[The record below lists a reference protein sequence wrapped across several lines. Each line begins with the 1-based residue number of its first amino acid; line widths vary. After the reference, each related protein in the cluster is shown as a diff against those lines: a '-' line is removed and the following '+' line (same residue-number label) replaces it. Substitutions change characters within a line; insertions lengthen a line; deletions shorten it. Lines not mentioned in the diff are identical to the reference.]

1 MFKAKLNLN
10 TRYYICARIIKF
22 ECLPY
27 FRNILIFLSFTL
39 ILGCNN
45 DDVIEIRDNHKSTEN
60 CISLVSE
67 FLSTFDIIKDVVTSE
82 NIFNPDRLTVLPIGA
97 ELVYLDTTFF
107 DGDGMDVL
115 IRFGDL
121 GTSPHGLLCK
131 DNKYRS
137 GAILLSLDQ
146 DYLLYNSTLKISL
159 SPDEPFYSGDGDHMT
174 KLIGGIKFQRIG
186 NNRINIKCN
195 DFKFINSEVDILMGA
210 DLDII
215 EVKSSSLNESDH
227 ICVGGNVGLKS
238 GLESA
243 TFTITSPLQKK
254 SDYDCL
260 RFISNGQIQVNKSS
274 TISDIIVDFDPHQ
287 DLGCDRLITI
297 TTNGKRVF
305 THY

>member
-1 MFKAKLNLN
+1 MSFFK
-10 TRYYICARIIKF
+10 
-22 ECLPY
+22 
-27 FRNILIFLSFTL
+27 NILICLSFTL
-39 ILGCNN
+39 IFGCDN
-45 DDVIEIRDNHKSTEN
+45 DDIIEIRDNHRSTET

-82 NIFNPDRLTVLPIGA
+82 NIFNSDKLTVLPIGA

-121 GTSPHGLLCK
+121 GTSPHGILCR
-131 DNKYRS
+131 DNIYRS

-146 DYLLYNSTLKISL
+146 DYLLDNSTLKITL
-159 SPDEPFYSGDGDHMT
+159 SANEPFYSGDGEHMT
-174 KLIGGIKFQRIG
+174 KLLGGIKFQRIG
-186 NNRINIKCN
+186 TDRIKVKCN
-195 DFKFINSEVDILMGA
+195 EFKLINSEADVSMSA

-215 EVKSSSLNESDH
+215 EVKSNSSDETEDH
-227 ICVGGNVGLKS
+227 ICVGGDIELKS

-243 TFTITSPLQKK
+243 TFSITSPLQKQ

-260 RFISNGQIQVNKSS
+260 RFISTGQIQVEKST
-274 TISDIIVDFDPHQ
+274 TISDITVDFDPHQ
-287 DLGCDRLITI
+287 DLGCDKLITI
-297 TTNGKRVF
+297 TTNGKRIF

>member
-10 TRYYICARIIKF
+10 TRYYICMRIIKF

-27 FRNILIFLSFTL
+27 YRNILIFLSFTL

-67 FLSTFDIIKDVVTSE
+67 FLSTFDIIKDVFTSE

-146 DYLLYNSTLKISL
+146 DYLLDNSTLKILL

-174 KLIGGIKFQRIG
+174 KLIGGIKFQSIG

-195 DFKFINSEVDILMGA
+195 DFKFINSA
-210 DLDII
+210 
-215 EVKSSSLNESDH
+215 SLPIKNSLSLIQDH
-227 ICVGGNVGLKS
+227 IYEGALAFLKAEYRLLAYFVVGASIILAGIAFFVPTTDYLIIPAFIIGAVFSALAGNMGMKN
-238 GLESA
+238 A
-243 TFTITSPLQKK
+243 IPA
-254 SDYDCL
+254 
-260 RFISNGQIQVNKSS
+260 R
-274 TISDIIVDFDPHQ
+274 IILAP
-287 DLGCDRLITI
+287 
-297 TTNGKRVF
+297 TTK
-305 THY
+305 

>member
-1 MFKAKLNLN
+1 MSESIN
-10 TRYYICARIIKF
+10 F
-22 ECLPY
+22 ECLS
-27 FRNILIFLSFTL
+27 FFKNILVYLSLAL
-39 ILGCNN
+39 IIGCNN
-45 DDVIEIRDNHKSTEN
+45 DDVVEIRDNHKSTET

-82 NIFNPDRLTVLPIGA
+82 NIFNPDKLTVLPIGA

-121 GTSPHGLLCK
+121 GTLPYGLLCK

-146 DYLLYNSTLKISL
+146 DYLLDNSTLKISL
-159 SPDEPFYSGDGDHMT
+159 STDEPFYSGDGEHMT
-174 KLIGGIKFQRIG
+174 KLTGGIKFQRIATD
-186 NNRINIKCN
+186 RIKVKCSE
-195 DFKFINSEVDILMGA
+195 FKLVNSEADISMSA

-215 EVKSSSLNESDH
+215 EVKSSTSDELEDH
-227 ICVGGNVGLKS
+227 ICVGGDIELKS

-243 TFTITSPLQKK
+243 TFTITSPLQKQA
-254 SDYDCL
+254 DYDCL
-260 RFISNGQIQVNKSS
+260 RFISNGQIQVDKSS

>member
-1 MFKAKLNLN
+1 LSFFK
-10 TRYYICARIIKF
+10 
-22 ECLPY
+22 
-27 FRNILIFLSFTL
+27 NILVCLSLTL

-45 DDVIEIRDNHKSTEN
+45 DDVIEIRDNHKSTET

-82 NIFNPDRLTVLPIGA
+82 NIFNPDKLTVLPIGV

-146 DYLLYNSTLKISL
+146 DYLLDNSTLKILL
-159 SPDEPFYSGDGDHMT
+159 STDEPFYSGDGEHMT
-174 KLIGGIKFQRIG
+174 KLTGGIKFQRIDTD
-186 NNRINIKCN
+186 RIKVKCN
-195 DFKFINSEVDILMGA
+195 EFKLVNTEADISMSA

-215 EVKSSSLNESDH
+215 EVKSSTLDELEDH
-227 ICVGGNVGLKS
+227 ICVRGDIELKS

-243 TFTITSPLQKK
+243 TFTITSPLQKQA
-254 SDYDCL
+254 DYDCL
-260 RFISNGQIQVNKSS
+260 RFISTGQIQVDKSS
-274 TISDIIVDFDPHQ
+274 TISDIMVDFDPHQ

>member
-1 MFKAKLNLN
+1 MSFFKKILV
-10 TRYYICARIIKF
+10 
-22 ECLPY
+22 CLS
-27 FRNILIFLSFTL
+27 LTL

-45 DDVIEIRDNHKSTEN
+45 DYVIEIRDNHKSTET

-82 NIFNPDRLTVLPIGA
+82 NIFNPDKLTVLPIGV

-146 DYLLYNSTLKISL
+146 DYLLDNSTLKILL
-159 SPDEPFYSGDGDHMT
+159 STDEPFYSGDGEHMT
-174 KLIGGIKFQRIG
+174 KLTGGIKFQRIDTD
-186 NNRINIKCN
+186 RIKVKCN
-195 DFKFINSEVDILMGA
+195 EFKLVNTEADISMSA

-215 EVKSSSLNESDH
+215 EVKSSTLDELEDH
-227 ICVGGNVGLKS
+227 ICVRGDIELKS

-243 TFTITSPLQKK
+243 TFTITSPLQKQA
-254 SDYDCL
+254 DYDCL
-260 RFISNGQIQVNKSS
+260 RFISTGQIQVDKSS
-274 TISDIIVDFDPHQ
+274 TISDIMVDFDPHQ

>member
-1 MFKAKLNLN
+1 LSFFK
-10 TRYYICARIIKF
+10 
-22 ECLPY
+22 
-27 FRNILIFLSFTL
+27 NILVCLSLTL

-45 DDVIEIRDNHKSTEN
+45 DDVIEIRDNHKSTET

-82 NIFNPDRLTVLPIGA
+82 NIFNPDKLTVLPIGV

-146 DYLLYNSTLKISL
+146 DYLLDNSTLKILL
-159 SPDEPFYSGDGDHMT
+159 STDEPFYSGDGEHMT
-174 KLIGGIKFQRIG
+174 KLTVGIKFQRIDTD
-186 NNRINIKCN
+186 RIKVKCN
-195 DFKFINSEVDILMGA
+195 EFKLVNTEADISMSA

-215 EVKSSSLNESDH
+215 EVKSSTLDELEDH
-227 ICVGGNVGLKS
+227 ICVRGDIELKS

-243 TFTITSPLQKK
+243 TFTITSPLQKQA
-254 SDYDCL
+254 DYDCL
-260 RFISNGQIQVNKSS
+260 RFISTGQIQVDKSS
-274 TISDIIVDFDPHQ
+274 TISDIMVDFDPHQ

>member
-1 MFKAKLNLN
+1 MSFFKKILV
-10 TRYYICARIIKF
+10 
-22 ECLPY
+22 CLS
-27 FRNILIFLSFTL
+27 LTL

-45 DDVIEIRDNHKSTEN
+45 DDVIEIRDNHKSTET

-82 NIFNPDRLTVLPIGA
+82 NIFNPDKLTVLPIGV

-146 DYLLYNSTLKISL
+146 DYLLDNSTLKILL
-159 SPDEPFYSGDGDHMT
+159 STDEPFYSGDGEHMT
-174 KLIGGIKFQRIG
+174 KLTGGIKFQRIDTD
-186 NNRINIKCN
+186 RIKVKCN
-195 DFKFINSEVDILMGA
+195 EFKLVNTEADISMSA

-215 EVKSSSLNESDH
+215 EVKSSTLDELEDH
-227 ICVGGNVGLKS
+227 ICVRGDIELKS

-243 TFTITSPLQKK
+243 TFTITSPLQKQA
-254 SDYDCL
+254 DYDCL
-260 RFISNGQIQVNKSS
+260 RFISTGQIQVDKSS
-274 TISDIIVDFDPHQ
+274 TISDIMVDFDPHQ

>member
-1 MFKAKLNLN
+1 M
-10 TRYYICARIIKF
+10 I
-22 ECLPY
+22 
-27 FRNILIFLSFTL
+27 L
-39 ILGCNN
+39 ILGCNSV
-45 DDVIEIRDNHKSTEN
+45 DVIEIRDNHKSTET
-60 CISLVSE
+60 CISLLSE

-82 NIFNPDRLTVLPIGA
+82 NIFNPDKLTVLPIGA

-121 GTSPHGLLCK
+121 GISPHGLLCK

-137 GAILLSLDQ
+137 GGILLSLDQ
-146 DYLLYNSTLKISL
+146 DYLLDNSTLKISL
-159 SPDEPFYSGDGDHMT
+159 SIDEPFYSGDGKQMT
-174 KLIGGIKFQRIG
+174 KLTGGLKFQRIETD
-186 NNRINIKCN
+186 RIKVKCN
-195 DFKFINSEVDILMGA
+195 EFKLVNSEADILMSA

-215 EVKSSSLNESDH
+215 EVKSNTLDELDDH
-227 ICVGGNVGLKS
+227 ICVGGDIELQS
-238 GLESA
+238 GSESA
-243 TFTITSPLQKK
+243 TFTITSPLLKQT
-254 SDYDCL
+254 DYDCL
-260 RFISNGQIQVNKSS
+260 RFISNGQIQVDKTS